1 LLASKVRTRNCATNS
16 WLAQQP
22 RSVAATIGAMRPT
35 PAELEVA
42 RALIARVKAADP
54 SMPSSGSTSCWCA
67 PQSHVGQT
75 SLAACPTLRSGDVG
89 KNISRPKQVTDW
101 VARLEKLE
109 QTLAAESGR
118 SKFAEAYRGEA
129 IKAGSRG
136 SRFSVRRD
144 EGFSRPPFPGQGR
157 GISCLAVPKEQRTTP
172 LFPKRMNTHPLSCL
186 LAFSPSIK
194 S

>member
-1 LLASKVRTRNCATNS
+1 M
-16 WLAQQP
+16 
-22 RSVAATIGAMRPT
+22 AATIGAMRPT

-75 SLAACPTLRSGDVG
+75 SLAACRVCARTMG

-109 QTLAAESGR
+109 QTLAAESGSSLLVQPAWR
-118 SKFAEAYRGEA
+118 RMCWPDFCATNSL
-129 IKAGSRG
+129 
-136 SRFSVRRD
+136 VRKI
-144 EGFSRPPFPGQGR
+144 PACLGQ
-157 GISCLAVPKEQRTTP
+157 IQR
-172 LFPKRMNTHPLSCL
+172 L
-186 LAFSPSIK
+186 LAADRGWGGANAHHEAEGRRVPTEFLPNSWLFEVGVDQYHRALRARALSLTTHRDPRRGLGRA
-194 S
+194 